1 MDDILGNVKASFF
14 FIPLMSY
21 FGLVAPKNIE
31 GTIFALLTSVLN
43 LSITVIQPLIG
54 NLINNH
60 VLVYSLN
67 KNDLTGMWQIAILGI
82 ISVML
87 TFPILHLI
95 PLKSQIEEWQKEERI

>member
-1 MDDILGNVKASFF
+1 M
-14 FIPLMSY
+14 
-21 FGLVAPKNIE
+21 APKNIE

-60 VLVYSLN
+60 VLVNSLN
-67 KNDLTGMWQIAILGI
+67 KNDLTGMWQIAIIGI

-87 TFPILHLI
+87 TFPILQLI